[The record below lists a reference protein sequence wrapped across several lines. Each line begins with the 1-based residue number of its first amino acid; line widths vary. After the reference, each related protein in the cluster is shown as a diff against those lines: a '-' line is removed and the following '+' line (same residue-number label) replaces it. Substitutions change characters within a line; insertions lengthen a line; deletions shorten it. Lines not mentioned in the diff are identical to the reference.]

1 MKLFIDECIW
11 EVTRVFV
18 RQLGHEIATVEDR
31 LLSGAD
37 DEIVLAQAV
46 TENRAFLTRDM
57 HFSNI
62 LLYPPGNYLGIIVL
76 KIEPSTTDRVHR
88 TLAEALAH
96 FTQHTIQKALLIV
109 DPNKFRER
117 R

>member
-1 MKLFIDECIW
+1 MKLFADECVW

-18 RQLGHEIATVEDR
+18 QQLGHELATVEER

-37 DEIVLAQAV
+37 DEIVLAHAV
-46 TENRAFLTRDM
+46 SENRAFLTRDM

-76 KIEPSTTDRVHR
+76 KIEPSTTDPVHR
-88 TLAEALAH
+88 TLTEALAH
-96 FTQHTIQKALLIV
+96 FTQDTIQKALLIV